1 MYSINLQEKPVLG
14 KDEYVLFENGKKE
27 GGSEVRYS
35 FKKQAFYTE
44 LTDANGEI
52 VRDEDGHPIRIYS
65 NNRQKK
71 EKAKNGKF
79 TPSAEKCTVQIFPE
93 FETEKAYAIFAGTNG
108 LVKNVKVYYSY
119 IAKSICWEDENGKVF
134 APAWAI
140 K

>member
-1 MYSINLQEKPVLG
+1 MSPQEIPTLG

-27 GGSEVRYS
+27 GVAEVRYS
-35 FKKQAFYTE
+35 FREQAFYTE
-44 LTDANGEI
+44 LTDKNGEI
-52 VRDEDGHPIRIYS
+52 IRDEDGHPIRIYS
-65 NNRQKK
+65 NNIQKK
-71 EKAKNGKF
+71 KKAKNGKF

-93 FETEKAYAIFAGTNG
+93 FETKKSYAIFAGTNG

-119 IAKSICWEDENGKVF
+119 IAKSICWIDEEGKIF